1 MTPAEAR
8 AELLKVNE
16 DLRSAIDA
24 VPIVAVTFERK
35 KAKTFTD
42 LATSG
47 ESVTASREWAAVNTV
62 EEAFDLARAK
72 AKVETLRERQAILVF
87 LLDHDLLA

>member
-24 VPIVAVTFERK
+24 VPIVAVTYERK
-35 KAKTFTD
+35 RAQTFTD
-42 LATSG
+42 LAASG
-47 ESVTASREWAAVNTV
+47 ESVTASREWATVHCV
-62 EEAFDLARAK
+62 EEAFSLARAK
-72 AKVETLRERQAILVF
+72 ANVESLRERQAILVF

>member
-1 MTPAEAR
+1 MTPAEAQ

-35 KAKTFTD
+35 KAKTFKD
-42 LATSG
+42 LVVSG
-47 ESVTASREWAAVNTV
+47 ESVTAAREWAGVATV
-62 EEAFDLARAK
+62 EESFDLARAK
-72 AKVETLRERQAILVF
+72 AKVETLRERQALLVF
-87 LLDHDLLA
+87 LLEHDLLP